1 MGIFRLSLSTM
12 RIRKRPPVH
21 PGGILKRHY
30 LEPLG
35 LTISQVAITLGVS
48 RNTLSNLVNEKSSIT
63 PNMALR
69 LSRAFDTSPELW
81 MRLQETYNLW
91 YAAHHSDDWRLVQKI
106 SRSRD

>member
-1 MGIFRLSLSTM
+1 M

-35 LTISQVAITLGVS
+35 LTISQVAMRLGVS
-48 RNTLSNLVNEKSSIT
+48 RNRLSNLVNEKSSIT
-63 PNMALR
+63 PDMALR

-91 YAAHHSDDWRLVQKI
+91 YAAHHSDSWQHVQKI
-106 SRSRD
+106 SRD

>member
-1 MGIFRLSLSTM
+1 M
-12 RIRKRPPVH
+12 RVRNRQPVH

-35 LTISQVAITLGVS
+35 LTISKVAMALGVS
-48 RNTLSNLVNEKSSIT
+48 RTRLSNIIREKSSIS
-63 PNMALR
+63 PDMALR

-91 YAAHHSDDWRLVQKI
+91 NAAHHYDEWRQVQKI
-106 SRSRD
+106 YSQPTL

>member
-1 MGIFRLSLSTM
+1 M

-48 RNTLSNLVNEKSSIT
+48 RNTLSNIVNEKSSIT
-63 PNMALR
+63 PYMALR

-91 YAAHHSDDWRLVQKI
+91 YAANHSDDWRHVQKI
-106 SRSRD
+106 SRD